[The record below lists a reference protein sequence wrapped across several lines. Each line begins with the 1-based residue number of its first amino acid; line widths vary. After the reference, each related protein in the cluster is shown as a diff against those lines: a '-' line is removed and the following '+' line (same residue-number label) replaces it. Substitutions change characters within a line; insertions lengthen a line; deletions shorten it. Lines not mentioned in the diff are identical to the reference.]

1 MGWLRKIGRK
11 IDKGIRKTFGK
22 NGWLKAAATVA
33 ALTFAA
39 PIFGTGTMSFKGAV
53 GTGGAATKVG
63 GGAGISPSSWEGLT
77 GKSSG
82 GSAVTASNTAST
94 ASADGTMFKS
104 LTQATGD
111 FLRKKGTQIKELP
124 ATLLE
129 QGQDV
134 VADTADSFIKSSIIN
149 KAMGSDVE
157 DFGSIK
163 GVQTI
168 GANEQ
173 SAIQN
178 SVAAYSF
185 DYPNSRPT
193 IAVPQVQPVFARLT

>member
-53 GTGGAATKVG
+53 GTGGAATKVA
-63 GGAGISPSSWEGLT
+63 GGAV
-77 GKSSG
+77 GKE
-82 GSAVTASNTAST
+82 AVLEETARAAAST

>member
-53 GTGGAATKVG
+53 GTGGAAVKAA
-63 GGAGISPSSWEGLT
+63 GGAV
-77 GKSSG
+77 GKE
-82 GSAVTASNTAST
+82 AVLEETARAAAST

-111 FLRKKGTQIKELP
+111 FFRKKGTQIRELP

-157 DFGSIK
+157 DFGSTK

>member
-11 IDKGIRKTFGK
+11 IDKGIRKVFGK

-53 GTGGAATKVG
+53 GTGGAAIKG
-63 GGAGISPSSWEGLT
+63 AGGAV
-77 GKSSG
+77 GKE
-82 GSAVTASNTAST
+82 AVLEETARAAAST

-111 FLRKKGTQIKELP
+111 FFRKKGTQIKELP

-134 VADTADSFIKSSIIN
+134 VADTASSFIKSSIIN

-157 DFGSIK
+157 DFGSTK
-163 GVQTI
+163 GVQTM

>member
-11 IDKGIRKTFGK
+11 IDKGIRKVFGK

-39 PIFGTGTMSFKGAV
+39 PIFGTGQMSFASAKAAGSA
-53 GTGGAATKVG
+53 TAKAAGGAM
-63 GGAGISPSSWEGLT
+63 
-77 GKSSG
+77 GKEL
-82 GSAVTASNTAST
+82 VLEETARAAAST

-111 FLRKKGTQIKELP
+111 FFRKKGTQIRELP

-134 VADTADSFIKSSIIN
+134 VADTASSFIKSSIIN

-157 DFGSIK
+157 DFGSTK
-163 GVQTI
+163 GVQTM

>member
-53 GTGGAATKVG
+53 GTGGAAVKAA
-63 GGAGISPSSWEGLT
+63 GGAV
-77 GKSSG
+77 GKE
-82 GSAVTASNTAST
+82 AVLEETARAAAST

-157 DFGSIK
+157 DFGSTK

>member
-39 PIFGTGTMSFKGAV
+39 PIFGTGKMSFVSAKGAGGAAVKAAGGAV
-53 GTGGAATKVG
+53 GKEAVLEETARAA
-63 GGAGISPSSWEGLT
+63 
-77 GKSSG
+77 
-82 GSAVTASNTAST
+82 AST

-111 FLRKKGTQIKELP
+111 FFRKKGTQIRELP

>member
-1 MGWLRKIGRK
+1 M
-11 IDKGIRKTFGK
+11 
-22 NGWLKAAATVA
+22 
-33 ALTFAA
+33 
-39 PIFGTGTMSFKGAV
+39 
-53 GTGGAATKVG
+53 
-63 GGAGISPSSWEGLT
+63 
-77 GKSSG
+77 
-82 GSAVTASNTAST
+82 
-94 ASADGTMFKS
+94 
-104 LTQATGD
+104 
-111 FLRKKGTQIKELP
+111 
-124 ATLLE
+124 E

-134 VADTADSFIKSSIIN
+134 VADTASSFIKSSIIN

-157 DFGSIK
+157 DFGSTK
-163 GVQTI
+163 GVQTM

>member
-11 IDKGIRKTFGK
+11 IDRGIRKVFGK

-39 PIFGTGTMSFKGAV
+39 PIFGTQGMSFVSKE
-53 GTGGAATKVG
+53 AATA
-63 GGAGISPSSWEGLT
+63 AGKLAGDAAFAAGE
-77 GKSSG
+77 
-82 GSAVTASNTAST
+82 SAYQATAIAEAATAKAT
-94 ASADGTMFKS
+94 NPVFTS

-111 FLRKKGTQIKELP
+111 FFKKKGVQIKELP
-124 ATLLE
+124 ATLVE

-134 VADTADSFIKSSIIN
+134 VADTADSFIKGSITN
-149 KAMGSDVE
+149 AAMGSDTD
-157 DFGSIK
+157 DFGSAK

-168 GANEQ
+168 GASEQ

-178 SVAAYSF
+178 SVAAYAF
-185 DYPNSRPT
+185 DYPDRRSTLN
-193 IAVPQVQPVFARLT
+193 VPQVQPVFARLT

>member
-11 IDKGIRKTFGK
+11 IDKGIRKVFGK

-39 PIFGTGTMSFKGAV
+39 PIFGTGKMSFASAKAAGSA
-53 GTGGAATKVG
+53 TAKAAGGAM
-63 GGAGISPSSWEGLT
+63 
-77 GKSSG
+77 GKEL
-82 GSAVTASNTAST
+82 VLEETARAAAST

-111 FLRKKGTQIKELP
+111 FFRKKGTQIRELP

-134 VADTADSFIKSSIIN
+134 VADTASSFIKSSIIN

-157 DFGSIK
+157 DFGSTK
-163 GVQTI
+163 GVQTM